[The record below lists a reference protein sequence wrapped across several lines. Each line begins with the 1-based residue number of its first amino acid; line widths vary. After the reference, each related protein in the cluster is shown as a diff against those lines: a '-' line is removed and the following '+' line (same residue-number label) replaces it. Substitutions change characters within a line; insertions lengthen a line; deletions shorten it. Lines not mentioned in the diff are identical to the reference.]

1 MGVEL
6 HIGVSLAPEPDRAAA
21 EAAREA
27 LACQEPP
34 VLALVF
40 GSEQY
45 DPVALASALSREL
58 GAVPWAGCC
67 AAGVIAG
74 ERLLWEGLAVGVF
87 TGELQVSIGVAGPVS
102 TEPFQSGRRA
112 VEQALKGFPAPP
124 LRYHR
129 GVILFT
135 DGFSGNGQHVVQGA
149 IQEAG
154 GGVAWAGGGAGDNLR
169 FLRTAQFAGRAY
181 RDHVVAVVL
190 EAARPFGV
198 GLEHGWRPYGPPVLA
213 THTRGEAVVDLDFDN
228 AFSVYSATAASRG
241 DEVRRE
247 HFAPFAI
254 LHPLGIPC
262 ASGDYVIRDP
272 ISVEPDGA
280 LRCMAEVPDGSLLRV
295 MQGEP
300 ETLIRAAREA
310 ARTSRRRAGDE
321 LAFSLVFDCV
331 SRSRALGPRMLEE
344 LAVMQQELGDRVPVL
359 GCLTFGEVGAQGVA
373 LPQFHNKTTV
383 VLSLPA

>member
-6 HIGVSLAPEPDRAAA
+6 HIGVSHAPEPERAAA

-34 VLALVF
+34 VFALVF
-40 GSEQY
+40 GSDQY
-45 DPVALASALSREL
+45 DPVALAAALSREL

-67 AAGVIAG
+67 AAGVIVG
-74 ERLLWEGLAVGVF
+74 EQLLWQGLAVGIF
-87 TGELQVSIGVAGPVS
+87 TGELQAGIGVSGPVS
-102 TEPFQSGRRA
+102 MEPFRA
-112 VEQALKGFPAPP
+112 GQRSVEQALKGFSTPP
-124 LRYHR
+124 HRHHR

-169 FLRTAQFAGRAY
+169 FLRTAQFAGQAY

-190 EAARPFGV
+190 EAVHPFGV
-198 GLEHGWRPYGPPVLA
+198 GLEHGWQPYGPPVLA
-213 THTRGEAVVDLDFDN
+213 THTRGETVVDLDFDN
-228 AFSVYSATAASRG
+228 AFSVYSASAASRG
-241 DEVRRE
+241 DEVSRE

-254 LHPLGIPC
+254 FHPLGIPG

-280 LRCMAEVPDGSLLRV
+280 LRCLAEVPDGSLLRV

-331 SRSRALGPRMLEE
+331 SRSRVLGPRMQEE
-344 LAVMQQELGDRVPVL
+344 LAVMHEELGDKVPML
-359 GCLTFGEVGAQGVA
+359 GCLTFGEVGAQGVS

>member
-1 MGVEL
+1 MEVQL
-6 HIGVSLAPEPDRAAA
+6 HIGVSHAPEPERAAV
-21 EAAREA
+21 EATREA
-27 LACQEPP
+27 LASQEPP

-45 DPVALASALSREL
+45 DPVALAAGFSREL
-58 GAVPWAGCC
+58 GAIPWAGCC
-67 AAGVIAG
+67 AAGVIVG
-74 ERLLWEGLAVGVF
+74 GQLLWNGLAVGIF
-87 TGELQVSIGVAGPVS
+87 TGALRVGIGVAGPVS

-112 VEQALKGFPAPP
+112 VEQALKEFSAPA

-129 GVILFT
+129 GIILLT
-135 DGFSGNGQHVVQGA
+135 DAFSGNAQHVVHGA
-149 IQEAG
+149 VHEAG

-169 FLRTAQFAGRAY
+169 FLRTAQFAGKAY

-198 GLEHGWRPYGPPVLA
+198 ALEHGWQPYGPPVLA
-213 THTRGEAVVDLDFDN
+213 TQTRGDTVVDLDFDN
-228 AFSVYSATAASRG
+228 AFSVYRASAASRG

-247 HFAPFAI
+247 DFAPFAM
-254 LHPLGIPC
+254 LHPLGIPG

-280 LRCMAEVPDGSLLRV
+280 LRCLAEVPDGSLLRV

-300 ETLIRAAREA
+300 GTLIRAAREA
-310 ARTSRRRAGDE
+310 ACTSRRRAGDA

-331 SRSRALGPRMLEE
+331 SRSRVLGSRILEE
-344 LAVMQQELGDRVPVL
+344 LSGMHQELGGEVPML